1 MEMLYI
7 VLEKN
12 ITADIHIMCPV
23 LVSGYVYDKSIRRI
37 YFFNYRRVVLVAV
50 GICCGCVIGVECM
63 SNAGVRQLSLSTLR
77 LL

>member
-12 ITADIHIMCPV
+12 KTADIHIMCPV

-37 YFFNYRRVVLVAV
+37 YFFNYRRVVLF
-50 GICCGCVIGVECM
+50 CCGDLLW
-63 SNAGVRQLSLSTLR
+63 VRNRSR
-77 LL
+77 VYE